1 MRRSVF
7 FKKGTLFLGFIAVLS
22 MLSLL
27 ACDEASKLLGA
38 FEISGTIKDTNG
50 AAIEGAT
57 VDVYLMSQN
66 TDKVKNVSGKGG
78 ADSRPVVDLKA
89 LMASGKKATSVTT
102 DAEGKYKAGDLTPD
116 LYIVVASKK
125 DYAAAV
131 KGMDPETGELNQ
143 NSALQ
148 PPDLTNPTA
157 VSGVDMVLAGGPI
170 PAEEIQDD
178 GTSTET
184 EPTPEPEPLE
194 EEPSSP
200 NGGSL
205 AEESEPLPTQGEL
218 EEPVDA
224 ATPHWVKL
232 VVLKNAPAEDGT
244 YAAEDVLGVM
254 VDESAGPAASIPV
267 NLFFAADQW
276 QTLGRVYVAGEYSD
290 TAITKA
296 TLYLQYGVE
305 ECKTFD
311 ENYPTPEMGVYHLD
325 IDGGKIFSDRGYYQT
340 LPLVPG
346 MNQKFVIDADEDLN
360 NGVGSTQTVEFYGD
374 CYPSVPLYIS
384 IQWAKPSVDVNL
396 HAWDTA
402 SEEHCDYVN
411 PDTSFATFLLDD
423 PDAYGPEAIVIKE
436 GYTGKVRVRANLFT
450 ALRSVL
456 PMKSTARIL
465 LTRTVDGKSVL
476 SDTSVDV
483 EFAYSEEGTWADIGE
498 FDFTPPEPPAPPEPT
513 TAESI
518 DDFEDVSDITNN
530 ADWIAFRDEHGV
542 AEFIGGTPYSEVRT
556 FEISGQYK
564 VLKDPYGESKA
575 GSEPTCT
582 YRFCFTLNTDGT
594 ATMLS
599 KGKWGKNGKP
609 WFAEAHGF
617 YTVQN
622 PADVSEGAEPK
633 VTVHM
638 LSEVDQG
645 VCSITYDLVFTG
657 SLSASGDIN
666 MGLDASGARVASQI
680 DAGEGF
686 WVLIIASKDCQAYE
700 KGFWNHDAIYGEGSD
715 SECSYGKDDMPN
727 P

>member
-1 MRRSVF
+1 MKR
-7 FKKGTLFLGFIAVLS
+7 GTLFLVILAMLS
-22 MLSLL
+22 MVSFL

-38 FEISGTIKDTNG
+38 FEITGTVKDTNG
-50 AAIEGAT
+50 AAIEGAK

-78 ADSRPVVDLKA
+78 ADSLPVVDVKA
-89 LMASGKKATSVTT
+89 LMASGKIATSVTT
-102 DAEGKYKAGDLTPD
+102 GADGKYAAGDLTPD
-116 LYIVVASKK
+116 LYIVVASKE
-125 DYAAAV
+125 DYAVAV

-143 NSALQ
+143 KSALQ

-170 PAEEIQDD
+170 PEEEIQDD

-184 EPTPEPEPLE
+184 EPTPEPEPVE

-205 AEESEPLPTQGEL
+205 GEESEPLPTKGEL
-218 EEPVDA
+218 TEPFDP

-244 YAAEDVLGVM
+244 YAADDVLGVM
-254 VDESAGPAASIPV
+254 IDESAGPASSVPA
-267 NLFFAADQW
+267 NLFFAPDQW
-276 QTLGRVYVAGEYSD
+276 QTLDRVYIVGEYSD
-290 TAITKA
+290 TAVTQSN
-296 TLYLQYGVE
+296 LYLQYGVE

-311 ENYPTPEMGVYHLD
+311 DAYPTPEMGIYRID
-325 IDGGKIFSDRGYYQT
+325 MDGGKLFSDRGYYQA

-346 MNQKFVIDADEDLN
+346 MNQKFMIDADADVN
-360 NGVGSTQTVEFYGD
+360 NGVGTTQTVEFYGD

-384 IQWAKPSVDVNL
+384 IQWEKTSVDVNL

-402 SEEHCDYVN
+402 TEEHCDYVN
-411 PDTSFATFLLDD
+411 PDTSYATFLLDD
-423 PDAYGPEAIVIKE
+423 PQAYGPEAIVIKD
-436 GYTGKVRVRANLFT
+436 GYAGKVRVRANLFT

-456 PMKSTARIL
+456 PMNSTARIL
-465 LTRTVDGKSVL
+465 LTKEVDGKTVL
-476 SDTSVDV
+476 TDTSVDV
-483 EFAYSEEGTWADIGE
+483 EFAYSAEGTWADIGE

-513 TAESI
+513 TAEGI
-518 DDFEDVSDITNN
+518 DDFQDVEDITNN
-530 ADWIAFRDEHGV
+530 ADWIAFRDEHSV
-542 AEFIGGTPYSEVRT
+542 AEFIGGENFTATRT
-556 FEISGQYK
+556 FEVTGQYK
-564 VLKDPYGESKA
+564 VFMDPYGEAQVGK
-575 GSEPTCT
+575 EPTCT

-609 WFAEAHGF
+609 WFAAANGF

-622 PADVSEGAEPK
+622 PAEVSEGAEPK
-633 VTVHM
+633 ITIHM

-657 SLSASGDIN
+657 SVSASGDIS

-686 WVLIIASKDCQAYE
+686 WVLIIASKDCQSYE
-700 KGFWNHDAIYGEGSD
+700 QGFWNRDGIYGEGAT
-715 SECSYGKDDMPN
+715 SECSYTEEDMPN